1 MLNRI
6 VITEK
11 NQIVTLKVVDEL
23 RHVDVKPALHA
34 LEKNSALN
42 NSQKVSLD
50 LNNLQV
56 INQETQELLGL
67 IVRHVRLQN
76 IPITFS
82 GSSQLDPG
90 ILLTISEGRP
100 QFSEE
105 LKQVKNPFTIKPK
118 YFSRFSKPFFSSDDN
133 RMVNQRKNADS
144 VSEQSNEENGLENGI
159 DENQTDTDDL
169 RQNDFSVKYSRWLV
183 LSWILFAALICVTIS
198 LLFMLRPE
206 NDSGTEFKEFIA
218 AKKASS
224 ATEKENTEKQNQAT
238 AGNSLIHE
246 IIKGNI
252 TEVQRLLDD
261 DANLELKDQN
271 GYTPLM
277 YAVKQQ
283 NPQMV
288 EMLADFGA
296 NVNISDDLEDTPL
309 VWASSMNNTEIVKI
323 LLENGAD
330 PDKGNFTPV
339 MWSAFHGNV
348 PMLKL
353 FLEYRANLNSRTH
366 EGWTALM
373 WAAEKGNIQ
382 AMWELLR
389 RGARVNMQNNTGQTA
404 LMFAS
409 RNGNIATVGLL
420 LKKGGDSSVVDFDKK
435 TALDYAKNFQHKD
448 VIRLLEKEFE

>member
-11 NQIVTLKVVDEL
+11 NQIVTLKVVNEL
-23 RHVDVKPALHA
+23 RHIDVKPALHA
-34 LEKNSALN
+34 LEKNAALN

-56 INQETQELLGL
+56 ISQETQELLGL
-67 IVRHVRLQN
+67 IVRHVRLKN

-105 LKQVKNPFTIKPK
+105 QKHVLNPFTIKPK
-118 YFSRFSKPFFSSDDN
+118 YFSRFSKPFFSSDN
-133 RMVNQRKNADS
+133 NLVLNKRENADS
-144 VSEQSNEENGLENGI
+144 VSEKRNDENGYNNGFEE
-159 DENQTDTDDL
+159 DQTNTDDL
-169 RQNDFSVKYSRWLV
+169 GQNDFSAKYSHWLV
-183 LSWILFAALICVTIS
+183 FSWILFAVLICLTIA
-198 LLFMLRPE
+198 LMFMLQPE
-206 NDSGTEFKEFIA
+206 NETGTAVKEFIVSE
-218 AKKASS
+218 KASF
-224 ATEKENTEKQNQAT
+224 ATEKNITEKQKQKAS
-238 AGNSLIHE
+238 GNSFIYE
-246 IIKGNI
+246 VIKGNI
-252 TEVQRLLDD
+252 TEVQRLLD
-261 DANLELKDQN
+261 AETNLELKDQN

-277 YAVKQQ
+277 HAVKQQ

-288 EMLADFGA
+288 EMLANFGA
-296 NVNISDDLEDTPL
+296 NVNISDDLEDTAL
-309 VWASSMNNTEIVKI
+309 VWASSMNNFEIVKI
-323 LLENGAD
+323 LLEKGAD

-348 PMLKL
+348 QMLKL

-373 WAAEKGNIQ
+373 WTAEKGNIQ

-389 RGARVNMQNNTGQTA
+389 RGAKVNMQNNTGQTA

-409 RNGNIATVGLL
+409 RSGNIATVGLL
-420 LKKGGDSSVVDFDKK
+420 LKKGGDSSIVDFDKK
-435 TALDYAKNFQHKD
+435 TALDYAKNFQHMD

>member
-23 RHVDVKPALHA
+23 RHVNVKPALHA
-34 LEKNSALN
+34 LEKNAALN

-56 INQETQELLGL
+56 ISQETEELLGL
-67 IVRHVRLQN
+67 IVRHVRLKN

-90 ILLTISEGRP
+90 ILLTISEGKP

-105 LKQVKNPFTIKPK
+105 HKQVQNPFTIKPK
-118 YFSRFSKPFFSSDDN
+118 YFSTFSKPFFSSDNN
-133 RMVNQRKNADS
+133 RGFNKWKNAES
-144 VSEQSNEENGLENGI
+144 VSKQKNYENSLNNGFEEF
-159 DENQTDTDDL
+159 QTNTDDL
-169 RQNDFSVKYSRWLV
+169 GLNDFSGKYSQWLV
-183 LSWILFAALICVTIS
+183 FSWILFAALILLTITLLVMFQSENVT
-198 LLFMLRPE
+198 
-206 NDSGTEFKEFIA
+206 GVKEFIA
-218 AKKASS
+218 LEKVLPEAKK
-224 ATEKENTEKQNQAT
+224 EIVEKQKQSES
-238 AGNSLIHE
+238 GNSLLYE
-246 IIKGNI
+246 VIKGNI
-252 TEVQRLLDD
+252 TGVQRLLDID
-261 DANLELKDQN
+261 TNLELKDQN

-277 YAVKQQ
+277 HAVKQQ
-283 NPQMV
+283 NPKMV
-288 EMLADFGA
+288 KMLADFGG
-296 NVNISDDLEDTPL
+296 NVNISVNLEDTPL

-330 PDKGNFTPV
+330 PDKGNFTPL

-348 PMLKL
+348 QMLKL

-373 WAAEKGNIQ
+373 WTAEKGNIQ

-389 RGARVNMQNNTGQTA
+389 RGAKVNMQNNTGQTA

-420 LKKGGDSSVVDFDKK
+420 MKKGGDSSIVDFDKN
-435 TALDYAKNFQHKD
+435 TALDYAKKFQHRD

>member
-11 NQIVTLKVVDEL
+11 NQIVTLKVVEEL
-23 RHVDVKPALHA
+23 RQVEVKPALYA

-56 INQETQELLGL
+56 ISKETQELLGL
-67 IVRHVRLQN
+67 IVRYVRLQN

-100 QFSEE
+100 QFSKEH
-105 LKQVKNPFTIKPK
+105 KQIQNPFTIKPK
-118 YFSRFSKPFFSSDDN
+118 YFSRFSKPFFSSN
-133 RMVNQRKNADS
+133 SNMEFNIRENAEPN
-144 VSEQSNEENGLENGI
+144 SELRNNENVLHNSFDKDQANI
-159 DENQTDTDDL
+159 DEL
-169 RQNDFSVKYSRWLV
+169 RQNDFFSKYSQWLAF
-183 LSWILFAALICVTIS
+183 SWIIFSALIFIISVLIFMLKTKNETSTALKEYVTSEKSESATNEIIPVLQEQATSSNS
-198 LLFMLRPE
+198 LLQE
-206 NDSGTEFKEFIA
+206 VK
-218 AKKASS
+218 
-224 ATEKENTEKQNQAT
+224 
-238 AGNSLIHE
+238 
-246 IIKGNI
+246 KGNI
-252 TEVQRLLDD
+252 NEVQRLLDAD
-261 DANLELKDQN
+261 FNLELKDQN

-277 YAVKQQ
+277 HAVKHQ
-283 NPQMV
+283 NSQLI

-296 NVNISDDLEDTPL
+296 NVNISDHLEDTPL
-309 VWASSMNNTEIVKI
+309 VWASSMNNYEMVKI
-323 LLENGAD
+323 LLERGAD
-330 PDKGNFTPV
+330 PDKGNFTPL

-348 PMLKL
+348 QMLKL
-353 FLEYRANLNSRTH
+353 FLEFRANLNSRTH

-389 RGARVNMQNNTGQTA
+389 RGARINMQNNTGQTA

-409 RNGNIATVGLL
+409 RSGNIASVGLL
-420 LKKGGDSSVVDFDKK
+420 LKKGGDSTIVDFSKK
-435 TALDYAKNFQHKD
+435 TALDYATNFQHKE
-448 VIRLLEKEFE
+448 VISLLEKEFK

>member
-23 RHVDVKPALHA
+23 RQVDVKPALRA
-34 LEKNSALN
+34 LENNLSLN

-56 INQETQELLGL
+56 ISQETQELLGL
-67 IVRHVRLQN
+67 IVRHVRLRN

-82 GSSQLDPG
+82 GSSELDPG

-100 QFSEE
+100 QFLEE
-105 LKQVKNPFTIKPK
+105 QKQLQNPFTIKPK
-118 YFSRFSKPFFSSDDN
+118 YFSRFSKPFFSSGN
-133 RMVNQRKNADS
+133 MRLFNKRRNADQF
-144 VSEQSNEENGLENGI
+144 SEQRINENSFNENFEENQSIL
-159 DENQTDTDDL
+159 DDL
-169 RQNDFSVKYSRWLV
+169 KQSDTSARYSYWLV
-183 LSWILFAALICVTIS
+183 FSWILFTSLIFLTIALIFFIQSKNS
-198 LLFMLRPE
+198 LDTVVKDYVP
-206 NDSGTEFKEFIA
+206 SGKDLSATKKEF
-218 AKKASS
+218 
-224 ATEKENTEKQNQAT
+224 TEQQKQAT
-238 AGNSLIHE
+238 YGVSLIHE
-246 IIKGNI
+246 VIKGNI
-252 TEVQRLLDD
+252 TEVKRLLNA

-271 GYTPLM
+271 GYTSLM
-277 YAVKQQ
+277 HAVKQQ
-283 NPQMV
+283 NSKIV
-288 EMLADFGA
+288 KILTEFGA
-296 NVNISDDLEDTPL
+296 IVNITDYLEDTPL

-330 PDKGNFTPV
+330 TDKGNFTPL

-348 PMLKL
+348 QMLKL

-409 RNGNIATVGLL
+409 RSGNIATVGLL
-420 LKKGGDSSVVDFDKK
+420 LKKGGDSTIVDFDKN
-435 TALDYAKNFQHKD
+435 TALDYAKNLQHQD
-448 VIRLLEKEFE
+448 VIRILEKEFE

>member
-23 RHVDVKPALHA
+23 RQVDVKPALYA

-42 NSQKVSLD
+42 NSEKVSLD

-56 INQETQELLGL
+56 ISQETQELLGL
-67 IVRHVRLQN
+67 IVRHVRLRN

-82 GSSQLDPG
+82 RSTQLDPG

-100 QFSEE
+100 QFLEE
-105 LKQVKNPFTIKPK
+105 QKQLQNPFTIKPK
-118 YFSRFSKPFFSSDDN
+118 YFSRFSKPFFSSDNKRVFNKGDN
-133 RMVNQRKNADS
+133 FNP
-144 VSEQSNEENGLENGI
+144 VSEQGNNVNGLNN
-159 DENQTDTDDL
+159 DFDNDQTNPDDL
-169 RQNDFSVKYSRWLV
+169 RQNEISARYSYWLV
-183 LSWILFAALICVTIS
+183 FSWSLFSALICLTIALIF
-198 LLFMLRPE
+198 LLQSE
-206 NDSGTEFKEFIA
+206 NQIDTVDKVNVASEKALSASNKEISEQ
-218 AKKASS
+218 KKQSTS
-224 ATEKENTEKQNQAT
+224 EIF
-238 AGNSLIHE
+238 LIHE
-246 IIKGNI
+246 VIKGNI
-252 TEVQRLLDD
+252 SEVKRLLN
-261 DANLELKDQN
+261 ANTNLELKDQN
-271 GYTPLM
+271 GYTALM
-277 YAVKQQ
+277 HAVKQQ

-288 EMLADFGA
+288 EILSNFGA
-296 NVNISDDLEDTPL
+296 IVNISDNLEDTPL

-330 PDKGNFTPV
+330 PDKGNFTPL

-348 PMLKL
+348 QMLKL

-382 AMWELLR
+382 AMWELMR

-409 RNGNIATVGLL
+409 RSGNLATVGLL
-420 LKKGGDSSVVDFDKK
+420 LKKGGDSTIVDFDKN
-435 TALDYAKNFQHKD
+435 TALDYAKYLQHKD
-448 VIRLLEKEFE
+448 VIRILEKEFE

>member
-23 RHVDVKPALHA
+23 RHIDVKPALHA

-56 INQETQELLGL
+56 ISQETQELLGL
-67 IVRHVRLQN
+67 IVRHVRLKN

-105 LKQVKNPFTIKPK
+105 HKQLQNPFTIKPK
-118 YFSRFSKPFFSSDDN
+118 YFSRFSKPFFSTENSSVFN
-133 RMVNQRKNADS
+133 KRKFADS
-144 VSEQSNEENGLENGI
+144 VSEQTDDENGLKNGFE
-159 DENQTDTDDL
+159 ENQLNTEDL
-169 RQNDFSVKYSRWLV
+169 GQNDFSAKYSRWLV
-183 LSWILFAALICVTIS
+183 FSWILFAALICLTIA
-198 LLFMLRPE
+198 LMIMLQFG
-206 NDSGTEFKEFIA
+206 NDTGTGAKEFIA
-218 AKKASS
+218 SEKISS
-224 ATEKENTEKQNQAT
+224 ATKKEIRENQKQVVS
-238 AGNSLIHE
+238 GNSLIYE
-246 IIKGNI
+246 VINGNI
-252 TEVQRLLDD
+252 TEVQRLLNA

-277 YAVKQQ
+277 HAVKQQ
-283 NPQMV
+283 NPQLV
-288 EMLADFGA
+288 EMLVDFGA
-296 NVNISDDLEDTPL
+296 NVNISDNLEDTPL

-323 LLENGAD
+323 LLEKGAD

-339 MWSAFHGNV
+339 MWSAIHGNV
-348 PMLKL
+348 QMLKL

-373 WAAEKGNIQ
+373 WTAEKGNIQ

-409 RNGNIATVGLL
+409 RSGNIATVGLL
-420 LKKGGDSSVVDFDKK
+420 LKKGGDSSIIDFDKK
-435 TALDYAKNFQHKD
+435 TALDYAKNYQHKD
-448 VIRLLEKEFE
+448 VIRLIEKEFE

>member
-23 RHVDVKPALHA
+23 RHIDVKPALHA

-56 INQETQELLGL
+56 ISQETQELLGL
-67 IVRHVRLQN
+67 IVRHVRLKN

-105 LKQVKNPFTIKPK
+105 HKQLQNPFTIKPK
-118 YFSRFSKPFFSSDDN
+118 YFSRFSKPFFSSDSN
-133 RMVNQRKNADS
+133 KVFNKRKNVES
-144 VSEQSNEENGLENGI
+144 VSEQRNDENGLNNGFKE
-159 DENQTDTDDL
+159 DQTNNDDL
-169 RQNDFSVKYSRWLV
+169 EQNEFSAKYSHWLV
-183 LSWILFAALICVTIS
+183 FSWILFAALICLTIV
-198 LLFMLRPE
+198 LMFMLQPE
-206 NDSGTEFKEFIA
+206 NEKGTVVKEFIA
-218 AKKASS
+218 SEIVSS
-224 ATEKENTEKQNQAT
+224 ATKKEITEKQKKT
-238 AGNSLIHE
+238 ASRKSLIHE
-246 IIKGNI
+246 VIKGDI
-252 TEVQRLLDD
+252 TEVQRLI
-261 DANLELKDQN
+261 DADTNLELKDQN

-277 YAVKQQ
+277 HAVKQQ

-296 NVNISDDLEDTPL
+296 NVNISDNLEDTPL

-323 LLENGAD
+323 LLEKGAD

-348 PMLKL
+348 QMLSL
-353 FLEYRANLNSRTH
+353 IH
-366 EGWTALM
+366 
-373 WAAEKGNIQ
+373 I
-382 AMWELLR
+382 
-389 RGARVNMQNNTGQTA
+389 
-404 LMFAS
+404 
-409 RNGNIATVGLL
+409 
-420 LKKGGDSSVVDFDKK
+420 
-435 TALDYAKNFQHKD
+435 
-448 VIRLLEKEFE
+448 